1 MQTKFTTSVNI
12 IRDSQREINYIPT
25 PNANRAVNQISN
37 DFKKGIRSFN
47 IIGSYGTGK
56 SSFLWAYQQSLSGKK
71 RFFNINLI
79 SNPAFEIVNFVGEYK
94 SLTTVFAEYFEVKAK
109 RTETENILSEIFNRY
124 YDLGKKN
131 PLLIIVIDEF
141 GKFLEY
147 AAQNSPE
154 KELYFIQQLAEFA
167 NNPEHNILLITTVHQ
182 NFDAYA
188 FSLTNAQKQEW
199 TKVKGRFKEI
209 TFNEPVEQL
218 LFLAAE
224 HLNQK
229 SIAGT
234 NDKSVKKALELAL
247 KTKAFNTNTDYL
259 TEIADRL
266 YPLDMLAASIVTV
279 SLQRYGQN
287 ERSLFSFLEA
297 TDFTGLNSLEWKKQN
312 PYYNIACVYDYLVFN
327 FYSFINSRFNPDFAS
342 WSAIKNTLEE
352 ADRMFDKDITNY
364 AKIIKAIGLLNITA
378 ATGAVLDKSFL
389 VIYSK
394 LCLGINNAEL
404 LIEELEKRKVIL
416 YRNYSKKYVLFEGT
430 DLDIQSALIEAG
442 NRLSEISDVP
452 TLLNKNYQLPLV
464 FAKQFSYTS
473 GTPRF
478 FEYKISDY
486 PIDIIPSGEI
496 DGYINLIFSEKL
508 SLNEVKRK
516 SAEQKEAVLY
526 GFYKNSKSIKDLLFE
541 IEKTKQVIQEQERAN
556 DKIAVRELT
565 NIMQHQQNLLN
576 HKILNSFYSNSKEI
590 VWVYNGE
597 TKDIPSKKDF
607 NKQLSQICEL
617 VYTEAPKFFNELV
630 NKHKISSS
638 IHTAKKNYLKALVNN
653 WNQPDLGFEKLKFPP
668 EKTIYLSLIK
678 ENGIELYSDEINFIT
693 TVSKKSSFK
702 NLWKASEKFLNSA
715 KASKRKVSDFSG
727 ILSSRPFKLKKGFID
742 FWIPTFLFIKRND
755 FALFGEGGYIPI
767 LNDENLE
774 LLIKYPGDFEIKTF
788 DIEGV
793 KLDIFNSYRVFLN
806 QNSKKNITNDTFIET
821 IKPFLTFF
829 RGLPEY
835 SKITKRLKPET
846 IAIREAIANSKDPE
860 QSFFEGFPAALGYST
875 DKLVKSKSDLRSYIN
890 KLQDSIREL
899 RTCIDSLTNRFEDF
913 IITEFFG
920 KELSFEEYK
929 TKLQERF
936 EKLRTHLLLPYQ
948 KTFVLRLNSTLD
960 DKKTWLNSLAQAV
973 IGKTLDNI
981 KDEEEILLYD
991 KFKSLILELD
1001 SLTTISNSDLDEENE
1016 EVFGLEINSFVEGVS
1031 KKLVRL
1037 PKSKKNE
1044 INAIEIKV
1052 RKMLSKDKTM
1062 NIAALASILKDLLK
1076 V

>member
-12 IRDSQREINYIPT
+12 IRDSHREINYIPT

-56 SSFLWAYQQSLSGKK
+56 SSFLWAYQQTVEEKK
-71 RFFNINLI
+71 RFFNIGLI
-79 SNPAFEIVNFVGEYK
+79 NNPSFEIINFIGEYK
-94 SLTTVFAEYFEVKAK
+94 SITNVFAEHFEVKAK

-167 NNPEHNILLITTVHQ
+167 NNSEYNILLVTTMHQ

-188 FSLTNAQKQEW
+188 FSLTSSQKQEW

-224 HLNQK
+224 HLNKK
-229 SIAGT
+229 SIASS
-234 NDKSVKKALELAL
+234 NDKTVKKVLELTL

-259 TEIADRL
+259 TEIAERL
-266 YPLDMLAASIVTV
+266 YPLDMLAASIITV

-297 TDFTGLNSLEWKKQN
+297 TDYTGLNSLEWKKQN

-327 FYSFINSRFNPDFAS
+327 FYSFINSRFNPDFAA
-342 WSAIKNTLEE
+342 WSAIKNTLEQAE
-352 ADRMFDKDITNY
+352 RVFENNIVNY

-378 ATGAVLDKSFL
+378 ATGALLDKPFL
-389 VIYSK
+389 VNYSK
-394 LCLGINNAEL
+394 LCLGINNAES
-404 LIEELEKRKVIL
+404 LIEELEKRKIIL
-416 YRNYSKKYVLFEGT
+416 FRTYSKKYVLFEGT
-430 DLDIQSALIEAG
+430 DLDIQSALIDAG

-473 GTPRF
+473 GSPRF

-486 PIDIIPSGEI
+486 PIDIAPTGEI
-496 DGYINLIFSEKL
+496 DGFINLIFSDKFL
-508 SLNEVKRK
+508 INEVKKK
-516 SAEQKEAVLY
+516 STDQNEAILY
-526 GFYKNSKSIKDLLFE
+526 GVYKNSKSIKDLLFE

-556 DKIAVRELT
+556 DKIAIRELT
-565 NIMQHQQNLLN
+565 IIMQHQQNLLN
-576 HKILNSFYSNSKEI
+576 HKILNSFYSKSKEI
-590 VWVYNGE
+590 VWVYHGE
-597 TKDIPSKKDF
+597 IKEVSSKKEF
-607 NKQLSQICEL
+607 NKLLSQICEQ
-617 VYTEAPKFFNELV
+617 VYSEAPKFFNELV

-638 IHTAKKNYLKALVNN
+638 IHTAKKNYLRALVNN
-653 WNQPDLGFEKLKFPP
+653 WSQPDLGFEKTKFPP

-678 ENGIELYSDEINFIT
+678 ENGIELYSDEINFTT

-702 NLWKASEKFLNSA
+702 NLWNTSEKFLDSA
-715 KASKRKVSDFSG
+715 KASRRK
-727 ILSSRPFKLKKGFID
+727 ICELSEMLSRRPFKLKQGFID

-774 LLIKYPGDFEIKTF
+774 LLIKYPEDFEIKTF

-806 QNSKKNITNDTFIET
+806 QDSKKNITNNTFIET
-821 IKPFLTFF
+821 IKPFLTFY

-860 QSFFEGFPAALGYST
+860 QSFFEAFPAALGYST
-875 DKLVKSKSDLRSYIN
+875 DKLVKSKSELRSYIN

-899 RTCIDSLTNRFEDF
+899 RTCIDSLNNRFEDF

-920 KELSFEEYK
+920 EQLTFEEYK
-929 TKLQERF
+929 NKLQQRF

-948 KTFVLRLNSTLD
+948 KTFVLRLNSSLD
-960 DKKTWLNSLAQAV
+960 EKKPWLNSLAQSV

-1001 SLTTISNSDLDEENE
+1001 SLTTISKGDLDEEKE

-1044 INAIEIKV
+1044 INAIEIEV
-1052 RKMLSKDKTM
+1052 RKMLSKDKAM
-1062 NIAALASILKDLLK
+1062 NIAALANILKDLLK